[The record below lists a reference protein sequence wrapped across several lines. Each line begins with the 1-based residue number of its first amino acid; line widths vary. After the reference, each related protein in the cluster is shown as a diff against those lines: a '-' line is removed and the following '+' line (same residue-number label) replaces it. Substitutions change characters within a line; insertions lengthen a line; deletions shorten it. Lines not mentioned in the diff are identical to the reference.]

1 MMFDPKT
8 LNALAV
14 KLHGRQI
21 GVINRLGGD
30 RHLFSFEQ
38 SYIDDP
44 DRPTLS
50 LSYKGQSGGLVVPT
64 RAVAM
69 RLPTFFSNLLPEGHL
84 RDYLAAR
91 ADVKPQ
97 REFFLLAVLGVA
109 ASRWK
114 ETPPLMRAKI
124 SMRNNAPA
132 IPL

>member
-1 MMFDPKT
+1 MTFDPKT

-44 DRPTLS
+44 ERPTLS

-64 RAVAM
+64 RAVDT

-91 ADVKPQ
+91 AGVKPQ
-97 REFFLLAVLGVA
+97 PGGLARPGPTC
-109 ASRWK
+109 R
-114 ETPPLMRAKI
+114 RAWAVRRPD
-124 SMRNNAPA
+124 SG
-132 IPL
+132 